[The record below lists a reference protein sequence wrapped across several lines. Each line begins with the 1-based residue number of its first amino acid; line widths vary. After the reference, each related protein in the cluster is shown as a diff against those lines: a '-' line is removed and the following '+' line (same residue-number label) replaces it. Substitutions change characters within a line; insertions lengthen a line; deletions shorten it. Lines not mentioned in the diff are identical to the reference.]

1 MKDYFNYQDKIC
13 VVTGSSNGMGLA
25 TARMLVDLGAKV
37 YAVSRSETKIEGL
50 AASVLCDLSKKEQID
65 NAFSQL
71 PEHIDCFFGV
81 AGLSGSKT
89 DYLTTFNCDFTAN
102 KYITE
107 TYLTKRMSAGGSV
120 TYVSST
126 AGLNWEQHKREQNKL
141 VHAESWEAVEKAL
154 GKLPQTAPSNFAYI
168 FAKRC
173 MSQYSAE
180 QALALGKLGIRV
192 NNVMPGS
199 TDTGLKDEFEKMAG
213 GKEALLNE
221 TGVAHRLASPEEM
234 AGPIVFLGSNIASF
248 ISGIDLC
255 VDSADRTQ
263 KVLKIKKDV
272 ANISA
277 TNPLIL
283 TMAKKMMDKQNGV
296 K

>member
-1 MKDYFNYQDKIC
+1 MEKDVGHFFRAFFKTKSNPGLDQCGGSTGEEIWLIL
-13 VVTGSSNGMGLA
+13 VVQYIQSQNLIQCLLIQKTVDQVKLA
-25 TARMLVDLGAKV
+25 GFAQNRKRRAMLVQFSENASRLCHHIFCREFVTAADL
-37 YAVSRSETKIEGL
+37 
-50 AASVLCDLSKKEQID
+50 
-65 NAFSQL
+65 
-71 PEHIDCFFGV
+71 
-81 AGLSGSKT
+81 
-89 DYLTTFNCDFTAN
+89 N
-102 KYITE
+102 KYFLQI
-107 TYLTKRMSAGGSV
+107 L
-120 TYVSST
+120 
-126 AGLNWEQHKREQNKL
+126 L
-141 VHAESWEAVEKAL
+141 
-154 GKLPQTAPSNFAYI
+154 YI
-168 FAKRC
+168 FAIRC
-173 MSQYSAE
+173 MSQYAAE

-199 TDTGLKDEFEKMAG
+199 TATGMKDEFEKMAG

-234 AGPIVFLGSNIASF
+234 AGPIVFLGSDLCSF
-248 ISGIDLC
+248 VSGVDFC

-283 TMAKKMMDKQNGV
+283 KFAKRAMDKQNA